1 MADQEK
7 DSVVMVEEEMELEC
21 GCGCCADGDCDDCEY
36 IEGTEWAIRA
46 AAWEL
51 AALGLR
57 YPTMELAEIAA
68 TGEWVDAAE
77 EVAIVLDMPLPDEFG
92 ESALE
97 FVEEVEASDIEG
109 EQGEAVV
116 EYVLEMPSEEELD
129 AYMHKLRAEAT
140 RLMIGA
146 PKPAVSPFEG
156 VRRAEAEGVQPLLF
170 VNPHSMAVERYMK
183 SCGLGRPEGT
193 NEPLDHVATECEFL
207 QHLALRADED
217 VLLAEAVEAGDE
229 EQAAAVRAIRE
240 AETPELPES
249 ANLPGGSAEAAYDQ
263 FEDEHVFPWMGDFA
277 DALKAE
283 ARMPFFQDVAMFL
296 GALVAFEQQHV
307 GEQAGEDQE

>member
-277 DALKAE
+277 EALKAE

-296 GALVAFEQQHV
+296 GALVAFEQQHD
-307 GEQAGEDQE
+307 GEQVGEDQE

>member
-7 DSVVMVEEEMELEC
+7 EPVVLVEEEMELEC

-36 IEGTEWAIRA
+36 VEGTEWAIRA

-77 EVAIVLDMPLPDEFG
+77 EVAIVLDMALPDEFG

-97 FVEEVEASDIEG
+97 FVEEVEATDIEG
-109 EQGEAVV
+109 DEGEAAV
-116 EYVLEMPSEEELD
+116 EYVFEMPSEDDLD

-217 VLLAEAVEAGDE
+217 ALLAEAAEAGDE
-229 EQAAAVRAIRE
+229 EQAAAVKEIRE
-240 AETPELPES
+240 AETPELPDSE
-249 ANLPGGSAEAAYDQ
+249 NLPGGSAEAAYGQ
-263 FEDEHVFPWMGDFA
+263 FEREHVFPWMGDFA
-277 DALKAE
+277 QALHGE
-283 ARMPFFQDVAMFL
+283 SRMPFFKDVALFL
-296 GALVAFEQQHV
+296 GALVAFEQQRA
-307 GEQAGEDQE
+307 EQAAEDGR

>member
-57 YPTMELAEIAA
+57 YPTMELAEIVA

-97 FVEEVEASDIEG
+97 FVEEVEASDIQG

-277 DALKAE
+277 EALKAE